1 MNLFDFWWIYMYYID
16 NSHKDIVALQ
26 VLLILI
32 VVGIC
37 GYRMIKISRR
47 DALQPEVS

>member
-1 MNLFDFWWIYMYYID
+1 MNLFDFWWIYMYYIEH
-16 NSHKDIVALQ
+16 SQIGFIALQ